1 MNIYYTI
8 SAEIRLQTIIS
19 ARAKLND
26 TLNSVLKHQQ
36 PICLYIILYQHVWD
50 ATANSIRLSLLKRP
64 TTPSTHWH
72 ILKKSFIWSHHEL
85 SSETD
90 GVNAKKKTTLGWFWG
105 TQTLNAHINPP
116 FAPTLGCLTTG
127 VPNVQT
133 NADTITCSRLLPWF
147 ASTLNSTQK
156 NLPCSMIITLPTR
169 PSAQRFP

>member
-72 ILKKSFIWSHHEL
+72 ILKKV
-85 SSETD
+85 SS
-90 GVNAKKKTTLGWFWG
+90 GVIMSYPVKLMVSMQKRKLRLGDFG
-105 TQTLNAHINPP
+105 
-116 FAPTLGCLTTG
+116 APKL
-127 VPNVQT
+127 
-133 NADTITCSRLLPWF
+133 
-147 ASTLNSTQK
+147 
-156 NLPCSMIITLPTR
+156 
-169 PSAQRFP
+169 